1 LAGDS
6 VARSKKF
13 SNPFYGLLLVAGV
26 LFVVTASAYGVMYV
40 QEIHG
45 TQSVGEHPLM
55 VWLERYGDAALLAE
69 LALLAVGTFGAI
81 GTDEYW
87 QRRAKQREK
96 EAAAFK
102 R

>member
-1 LAGDS
+1 LAG
-6 VARSKKF
+6 VTVPRSKKF

-26 LFVVTASAYGVMYV
+26 LFVVTATAYGVMYV

-45 TQSVGEHPLM
+45 AASVGEHPLM
-55 VWLERYGDAALLAE
+55 IWLEQHGNAALLAE

-87 QRRAKQREK
+87 QRRARQREK
-96 EAAAFK
+96 EASALE